1 MKRPRSLARW
11 ALVTALVVGA
21 AAYWFY
27 GRAPRGERDKPESR
41 FQTTTIEQGP
51 ITARVTATGTLS
63 ALVTVQIG
71 SQVSGRLQEILV
83 DFNSEV
89 KKGQVLARLDP
100 LLLNAALEQAN
111 ANALAA
117 RGNLKKAQVQADEAQ
132 RQFVRVESLAA
143 KQFVSQ
149 SDLDAAKSAAEV
161 ARATAEAAEGQVAQT
176 RAALRAAE
184 VNLSYATIV
193 SPIDGIV
200 VSRSVDVGQTVA
212 ASFQA
217 PTLFVIAED
226 LRKMQVNTSV
236 AEADV
241 GKLVPGTTATF
252 TVDAWP
258 GERFKGTVR
267 QIRNAPQTVQNVVT
281 YDAVIDVPNPEIRL
295 RPGMT
300 ANVTFVVA
308 ERASAVKI
316 PNAALRFKPPPSLF
330 EGPEAIA
337 SAAPPP
343 PEDGRRTLWVLRDDG
358 KPTPVTVKPG
368 LTDGVV
374 TELVEGAL
382 KAGDKVVTDVSQG
395 GAGGQRRGMRFF

>member
-11 ALVTALVVGA
+11 ALATALVAGGA
-21 AAYWFY
+21 GYWFF
-27 GRAPRGERDKPESR
+27 GRAPRGDRDKPESR
-41 FQTTTIEQGP
+41 FQTTTVEQGP

-100 LLLNAALEQAN
+100 LLLNAALEQAR

-117 RGNLKKAQVQADEAQ
+117 RGNLKKAQVQAEEAQ

-161 ARATAEAAEGQVAQT
+161 ARATADAAEGQVAQT
-176 RAALRAAE
+176 RAGLRAAE
-184 VNLSYATIV
+184 VNLSYATIA

-316 PNAALRFKPPPSLF
+316 PNSALRFKPPPSLF

-343 PEDGRRTLWVLRDDG
+343 PEEGRRILWVMM
-358 KPTPVTVKPG
+358 
-368 LTDGVV
+368 
-374 TELVEGAL
+374 
-382 KAGDKVVTDVSQG
+382 GDV
-395 GAGGQRRGMRFF
+395 F